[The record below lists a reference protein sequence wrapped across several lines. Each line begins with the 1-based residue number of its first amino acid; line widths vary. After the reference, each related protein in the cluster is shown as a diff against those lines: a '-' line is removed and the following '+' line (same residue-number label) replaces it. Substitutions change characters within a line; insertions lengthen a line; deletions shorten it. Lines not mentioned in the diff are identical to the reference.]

1 MRKLLN
7 IVGIE
12 YLVDREKDEHLTK
25 ARTAAMQRAALEQ
38 EQLRSTM
45 PIDWQAYTKD
55 DSESSGSSV
64 SSRIIQLQKDEQDA
78 LEAARVLEAA
88 GGGWDTVRVWEE
100 TLSLGEQQRLAMA
113 RFFFRAPRFG
123 VLDECTSA
131 VSVDVEQRLYRAAAE
146 QGITCVTI
154 SQRLA
159 LAEFH
164 TNELSMGRPTAA
176 VSWHSNR

>member
-1 MRKLLN
+1 MRELLN

-25 ARTAAMQRAALEQ
+25 ARTAAAQRAALEQ

-55 DSESSGSSV
+55 DSGDSGSV
-64 SSRIIQLQKDEQDA
+64 SSRITQLRKDEQDA
-78 LEAARVLEAA
+78 LEAALVLEAA

-176 VSWHSNR
+176 VSWNNNR